1 MVIYLHSYP
10 LIMIS
15 KAKATE
21 IWNDVAEYCVPFAD
35 VSSELYYSRL
45 KEYIGR
51 YVIYTMNSGSSEVAL
66 KNIERQIKAE
76 LQS

>member
-1 MVIYLHSYP
+1 MVIYPYSYP
-10 LIMIS
+10 LSMIS

-21 IWNDVAEYCVPFAD
+21 IYNDVAKCCEPFAD
-35 VSSELYYSRL
+35 ISSELYYSCI

-51 YVIYTMNSGSSEVAL
+51 YVVYTINSGSSEVAL
-66 KNIERQIKAE
+66 KNIERAIKTE

>member
-1 MVIYLHSYP
+1 
-10 LIMIS
+10 MIS

-21 IWNDVAEYCVPFAD
+21 IYNDVAGYCVPFAD
-35 VSSELYYSRL
+35 ISNELYYSRL

-51 YVIYTMNSGSSEVAL
+51 YIIYTVNSGSSEVAL

-76 LQS
+76 LAESKS